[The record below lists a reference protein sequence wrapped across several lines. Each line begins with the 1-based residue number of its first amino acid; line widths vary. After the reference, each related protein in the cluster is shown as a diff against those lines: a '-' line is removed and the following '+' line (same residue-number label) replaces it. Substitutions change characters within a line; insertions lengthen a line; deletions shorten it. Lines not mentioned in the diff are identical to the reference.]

1 MWLKKLNYRNGFMW
15 SAVLFLLLAVSFSG
29 YCQTNELTE
38 AELNAPADLTVGEL
52 RAILS
57 ENESLKEKSNQ
68 QTTDYQNQL
77 TELEKK
83 HQADLKQLEIDHQND
98 LKQLEMEKN
107 AEIAI
112 LAIQNEGRQTS
123 YERYESE
130 TIWNDI
136 WTFSAG
142 AITGYALNE
151 LKNDIFET
159 YDNDDGGI
167 F

>member
-1 MWLKKLNYRNGFMW
+1 MWLKKSNYRNGFIW

-38 AELNAPADLTVGEL
+38 AELNQPADLTVGEL
-52 RAILS
+52 QAIFQELDDSEKKNETLTNDYNELNQKYLTALTEHKTELMKLQQEVKLMEIESQVRA
-57 ENESLKEKSNQ
+57 ESLMR
-68 QTTDYQNQL
+68 L
-77 TELEKK
+77 
-83 HQADLKQLEIDHQND
+83 
-98 LKQLEMEKN
+98 
-107 AEIAI
+107 
-112 LAIQNEGRQTS
+112 
-123 YERYESE
+123 ESE